1 MLGGETIF
9 RGGRQMGLS
18 DLFKRPVPQ
27 VTASVAPSSPTTDV
41 APPSPNSAKISYESL
56 QFKEGKPYLALIGQT
71 FDVWGVVDVVGDTRS
86 HIAVKDVPA
95 EILKRT
101 GATNFDDVAAF
112 DRKIVLTNTK
122 GFHDLPREE
131 AFDVINTLSENL
143 MSYVDD
149 MKERLEDA
157 EQDYT
162 DDAKGLRE
170 LLRDTKKEFM
180 DYWSEDLNRFRDEVL
195 PQTVVDYW
203 ERQRDEAQ
211 LAAERAEQARVR
223 ALTKVRKTS
232 SE

>member
-1 MLGGETIF
+1 
-9 RGGRQMGLS
+9 MGLS

-27 VTASVAPSSPTTDV
+27 MTASVAPNSSPTIDV
-41 APPSPNSAKISYESL
+41 TPTTPNSARISYESL

-86 HIAVKDVPA
+86 HVAVKDVPA
-95 EILKRT
+95 AILKRT
-101 GATNFDDVAAF
+101 GAANFDNIVAF
-112 DRKIVLTNTK
+112 DRKIVLTHTK
-122 GFHDLPREE
+122 GFHELPREE
-131 AFDVINTLSENL
+131 ALDIINTLSENL

-157 EQDYT
+157 AQDYA

-170 LLRDTKKEFM
+170 ILRDTKKEFAS
-180 DYWSEDLNRFRDEVL
+180 YWSEDLSRFTDELL
-195 PQTVVDYW
+195 PQALVDYW

-211 LAAERAEQARVR
+211 WAAERAEQARIR
-223 ALTKVRKTS
+223 ALAKIRKTS